1 MMAEGLKSK
10 KEAAAYKKKREKKE
24 PRKIP
29 RRCTPSYDL
38 PVLMGIISH
47 YGLHSTIT

>member
-1 MMAEGLKSK
+1 MAEGLKSK
-10 KEAAAYKKKREKKE
+10 RKQQRIKRKEKKKE